1 MATLDVEEHAK
12 KPGVQKLIRPI
23 YELSK
28 KGTDSFVCFTG
39 SLFGVHYVS
48 NMENIRH
55 FLTRGRK
62 TDDRGASPE
71 AEIAVGADANFIKKP
86 AYSVHPK
93 VTQRKFNSGQ
103 FTK

>member
-1 MATLDVEEHAK
+1 MFYRF
-12 KPGVQKLIRPI
+12 P
-23 YELSK
+23 
-28 KGTDSFVCFTG
+28 
-39 SLFGVHYVS
+39 FGVHYVA

-103 FTK
+103 FTKWGQAAVLVSISISLARFAD